1 MSRTGTIIMKRTEY
15 LQIERKPA
23 VLQRIGLSRS
33 TLHSKIQQG
42 LWCPPIS
49 LGARAVGFIKY
60 ETDELIT
67 ALINGHTPDE
77 IRDLVSMLLEERKS
91 RVGVKL

>member
-1 MSRTGTIIMKRTEY
+1 MKRKEY
-15 LQIERKPA
+15 LQIERKSE

-33 TLHSKIQQG
+33 TLHSKVQNG

-77 IRDLVSMLLEERKS
+77 IRDLVRMLLEERKS
-91 RVGVKL
+91 RVEGES

>member
-1 MSRTGTIIMKRTEY
+1 MKRTEY
-15 LQIERKPA
+15 LQIERKSE

-33 TLHSKIQQG
+33 TLHSKVQNG

-67 ALINGHTPDE
+67 GLINGHTPDE
-77 IRDLVSMLLEERKS
+77 IRDLVRMLLEERKS
-91 RVGVKL
+91 RLEGES

>member
-1 MSRTGTIIMKRTEY
+1 MKRKEH
-15 LQIERKPA
+15 LQIERKSE

-33 TLHSKIQQG
+33 TLHSKVQNG

>member
-1 MSRTGTIIMKRTEY
+1 MSRTGTIIMKRKEH
-15 LQIERKPA
+15 LQIERKSE

-33 TLHSKIQQG
+33 TLHSKVQNG